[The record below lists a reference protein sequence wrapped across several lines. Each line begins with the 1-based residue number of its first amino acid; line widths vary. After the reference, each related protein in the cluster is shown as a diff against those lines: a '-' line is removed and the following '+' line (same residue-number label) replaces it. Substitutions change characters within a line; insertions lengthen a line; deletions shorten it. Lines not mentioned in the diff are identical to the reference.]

1 MFFDWTEAA
10 EQSSSLGVA
19 ILRRVFPLSPI
30 FASVHWVNTMDTDE
44 WDSTERERLGITRL
58 RGHTSG
64 DYFRAEKNTLPLLYP

>member
-1 MFFDWTEAA
+1 MTVNFTRTRNACFSTEWKAA

-44 WDSTERERLGITRL
+44 WDSTERERLGILT
-58 RGHTSG
+58 
-64 DYFRAEKNTLPLLYP
+64 DMITLWSNFTL